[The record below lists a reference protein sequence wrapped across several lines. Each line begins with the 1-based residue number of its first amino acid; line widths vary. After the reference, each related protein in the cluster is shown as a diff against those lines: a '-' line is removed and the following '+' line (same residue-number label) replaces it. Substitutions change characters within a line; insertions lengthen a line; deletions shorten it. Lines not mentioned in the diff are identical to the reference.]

1 MPEKEPTS
9 CNRLKVWHGNYMN
22 GSTSCMRLVAWMC
35 LSMVTFSLMSRS
47 ETESSIMQTPTP
59 IRFDEPDASGQ
70 WVTVND
76 NVMGGRSIGDFT
88 IKEGKLI
95 FRGST
100 NTNGGGFSS
109 IRSRPLER
117 DMSAVAAFRVRCK
130 GDGRTYLLSCRT
142 KETYRGMQVAYR
154 APFETQAGKWVEIV
168 VPMSAFKPSFRGM
181 DLSRRAPK
189 LEGADILS
197 MGLMIYDKKDGP
209 FDLVVEWIGFQDSA
223 L

>member
-1 MPEKEPTS
+1 MAAFP
-9 CNRLKVWHGNYMN
+9 L
-22 GSTSCMRLVAWMC
+22 L
-35 LSMVTFSLMSRS
+35 SRS
-47 ETESSIMQTPTP
+47 ETESGIMQTPTP
-59 IRFDEPDASGQ
+59 IRFDQSDASRQ

-88 IKEGKLI
+88 IKEGKLV

-189 LEGADILS
+189 LKGADILS

-209 FDLVVEWIGFQDSA
+209 FDLEVEWIGFQDSA
-223 L
+223 Q

>member
-1 MPEKEPTS
+1 
-9 CNRLKVWHGNYMN
+9 
-22 GSTSCMRLVAWMC
+22 
-35 LSMVTFSLMSRS
+35 MVTFPLLSRS
-47 ETESSIMQTPTP
+47 ETESGIMQTPTP
-59 IRFDEPDASGQ
+59 IRFDQPDASRQ

-88 IKEGKLI
+88 IKEGKLV

-142 KETYRGMQVAYR
+142 KETYRGIQVAYR
-154 APFETQAGKWVEIV
+154 APLETQAGKWVEIV
-168 VPMSAFKPSFRGM
+168 VPMSAFKPSF
-181 DLSRRAPK
+181 
-189 LEGADILS
+189 GA
-197 MGLMIYDKKDGP
+197 
-209 FDLVVEWIGFQDSA
+209 WTSA
-223 L
+223 DVPPNSKGRTSSPWAS